1 VEMTLTSINV
11 IWSVLSGNRTLEG
24 EKTVYLGIAAFTD
37 LGTAWLAK
45 SLSSFRCVG
54 DYWG

>member
-1 VEMTLTSINV
+1 MEMTLTSINV